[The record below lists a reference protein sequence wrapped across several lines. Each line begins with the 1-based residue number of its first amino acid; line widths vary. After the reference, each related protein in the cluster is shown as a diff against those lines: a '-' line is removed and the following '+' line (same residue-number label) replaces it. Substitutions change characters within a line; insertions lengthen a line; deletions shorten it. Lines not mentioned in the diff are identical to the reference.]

1 MRSSHLWRWRP
12 TLLLQGRLCNLASTV
27 SEGKRFHI
35 STSLIP
41 LKDPTSFFATV
52 PRLLWVL
59 WQPPTKVGVGS
70 CPTASSSL
78 FYSSIFP
85 SPAELSY
92 FINIPVRLFAALK
105 SGAASCGLCLH
116 SNGAVNRSQQQQPQL
131 AAAAAA
137 YSQIYSKTAEFHIRV
152 AHRGF
157 PVSCFTTP
165 FPHFKILIFSVDLE
179 MPLWSLTASTS

>member
-1 MRSSHLWRWRP
+1 MQP
-12 TLLLQGRLCNLASTV
+12 
-27 SEGKRFHI
+27 RFNCERRQ
-35 STSLIP
+35 
-41 LKDPTSFFATV
+41 A
-52 PRLLWVL
+52 
-59 WQPPTKVGVGS
+59 
-70 CPTASSSL
+70 
-78 FYSSIFP
+78 
-85 SPAELSY
+85 LSY
-92 FINIPVRLFAALK
+92 FHKLNTTEGPHFLLCHRTASPLSPLATANKSWCRKLPDCLLLPIQLIHLPVPSRVVLLHKHSRTALCPDNTAALK

-116 SNGAVNRSQQQQPQL
+116 SNGAVNRSQQQQQQL
-131 AAAAAA
+131 AAAAAAAA